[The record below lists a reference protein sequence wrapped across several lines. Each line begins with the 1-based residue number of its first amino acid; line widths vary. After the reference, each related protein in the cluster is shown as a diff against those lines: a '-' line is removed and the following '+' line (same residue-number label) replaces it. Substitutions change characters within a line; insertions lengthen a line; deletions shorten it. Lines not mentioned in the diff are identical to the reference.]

1 MAADW
6 GSDILALAV
15 YIYTILHECFKT
27 GNFKL
32 IRCSIQ

>member
-15 YIYTILHECFKT
+15 YIYNTWWVF
-27 GNFKL
+27 
-32 IRCSIQ
+32 